1 MFLDLS
7 KEYVF
12 KDGIYDFIL
21 RLEKL
26 KNGITELEIE
36 RDYHW
41 DYQSDPS
48 ITPTI
53 IHEWKYLDKLV
64 SHHVLQRANSVLSI
78 GGGGNSRTAG
88 YISSETKLF
97 AIVNTGEWDLKNAQ
111 LPDPKTTSYLI
122 RAIGEDL
129 PILNSRFDAIE
140 IPATLD
146 HVINPKQVIEESFRV
161 LNSSGMIGIT
171 LGNSDS
177 WYRKVVLFLRIP
189 ITSDHDHHHNFHF
202 TVKDV
207 ELLLSNAGFTEIRTI
222 GSAYLKLPKFF
233 ERLIKTTFLLSL
245 HRFFS
250 NEVMRRVLGNSNGGM
265 FLTIG
270 TKPTDSTNG

>member
-12 KDGIYDFIL
+12 KDGIYDFML
-21 RLEKL
+21 SLEKL
-26 KNGITELEIE
+26 KNGNTELEIE

-41 DYQSDPS
+41 DYQLDPS

-53 IHEWKYLDKLV
+53 IHEWKYLDQLI
-64 SHHVLQRANSVLSI
+64 SQHVLQRANSVLSI
-78 GGGGNSRTAG
+78 GGGGTSRTAE
-88 YISSETKLF
+88 YISSNTKLF

-111 LPDPKTTSYLI
+111 LPKSEITSYLI
-122 RAIGEDL
+122 RAIGENL
-129 PILNSRFDAIE
+129 PILNSHFDAIE

-146 HVINPKQVIEESFRV
+146 HVINAKQVIEESFRV

-177 WYRKVVLFLRIP
+177 WYRKVIQFLRIP
-189 ITSDHDHHHNFHF
+189 IASDHDHHHNFHF

-207 ELLLSNAGFTEIRTI
+207 ELLLSNAGFIEIRTI

-233 ERLIKTTFLLSL
+233 ERQFKNTFLLSL
-245 HRFFS
+245 HRFLS
-250 NEVMRRVLGNSNGGM
+250 NVVMRRVLGNSNGGM

-270 TKPTDSTNG
+270 TKPTAT

>member
-7 KEYVF
+7 KEYVL
-12 KDGIYDFIL
+12 KDGIYDFML
-21 RLEKL
+21 SLEKL
-26 KNGITELEIE
+26 KNGNTELEIE

-41 DYQSDPS
+41 DYHLDSS

-53 IHEWKYLDKLV
+53 IHEWKYLDQLI
-64 SHHVLQRANSVLSI
+64 SQHVLQSANSVLSI
-78 GGGGNSRTAG
+78 GGGGTSRTAE
-88 YISSETKLF
+88 YISSNTKLF

-111 LPDPKTTSYLI
+111 IPDSKITSYLI

-129 PILNSRFDAIE
+129 PILNSQFDAIE

-146 HVINPKQVIEESFRV
+146 HVINAKQVIEESFRV

-171 LGNSDS
+171 LGNSNS
-177 WYRKVVLFLRIP
+177 WYRKVIQFLRIP
-189 ITSDHDHHHNFHF
+189 IVSDHDHHHNFHF

-207 ELLLSNAGFTEIRTI
+207 ELLLSNAGFIEIETI

-233 ERLIKTTFLLSL
+233 ERQFKTTFLLSL
-245 HRFFS
+245 HRFLS
-250 NEVMRRVLGNSNGGM
+250 NVVMRRVLGNSNGGM

-270 TKPTDSTNG
+270 TKPTAT

>member
-7 KEYVF
+7 KEYVL
-12 KDGIYDFIL
+12 KDGVYDFML
-21 RLEKL
+21 SLEKL
-26 KNGITELEIE
+26 KNGNTELEIE

-41 DYQSDPS
+41 DYQLDPS

-53 IHEWKYLDKLV
+53 IHEWKYLDQLI
-64 SHHVLQRANSVLSI
+64 SQHVLQRANSVLSI
-78 GGGGNSRTAG
+78 GGGGTSRTAE
-88 YISSETKLF
+88 YISSNTKLF

-111 LPDPKTTSYLI
+111 LPKSKITSYLI

-129 PILNSRFDAIE
+129 PILNSQFDAIE

-146 HVINPKQVIEESFRV
+146 HVINAKQVIEESFRV

-177 WYRKVVLFLRIP
+177 WYRKAVQFLRIS
-189 ITSDHDHHHNFHF
+189 IASDHDHHHNFHF

-207 ELLLSNAGFTEIRTI
+207 ELLLSNAGFIEIRTI
-222 GSAYLKLPKFF
+222 GSAYLKLPKFL
-233 ERLIKTTFLLSL
+233 ERQFKSTFSLSV
-245 HRFFS
+245 HRFLS
-250 NEVMRRVLGNSNGGM
+250 NVVMKRVLGNRNGGM
-265 FLTIG
+265 FLTTG
-270 TKPTDSTNG
+270 TKPTTP

>member
-1 MFLDLS
+1 
-7 KEYVF
+7 
-12 KDGIYDFIL
+12 
-21 RLEKL
+21 
-26 KNGITELEIE
+26 
-36 RDYHW
+36 
-41 DYQSDPS
+41 
-48 ITPTI
+48 
-53 IHEWKYLDKLV
+53 
-64 SHHVLQRANSVLSI
+64 
-78 GGGGNSRTAG
+78 
-88 YISSETKLF
+88 
-97 AIVNTGEWDLKNAQ
+97 
-111 LPDPKTTSYLI
+111 LPDPEITSYLI

-129 PILNSRFDAIE
+129 PILNSQFDAIE

-207 ELLLSNAGFTEIRTI
+207 ELLLSGAGFTEIRTI
-222 GSAYLKLPKFF
+222 GTAYLKLPKFF
-233 ERLIKTTFLLSL
+233 ERQFKTTLLLSL

-250 NEVMRRVLGNSNGGM
+250 NVVMRRVLGNSNGGM

-270 TKPTDSTNG
+270 TKPTDSVNG